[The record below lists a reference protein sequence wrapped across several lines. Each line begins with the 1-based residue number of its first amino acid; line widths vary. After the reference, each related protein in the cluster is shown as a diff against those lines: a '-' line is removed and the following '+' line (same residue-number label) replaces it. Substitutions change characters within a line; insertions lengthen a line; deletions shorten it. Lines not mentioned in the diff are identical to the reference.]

1 MTGHI
6 LKALSAREMER
17 GPFEKADAS
26 GKSDRFKHW
35 HLMRDDNDIAWLI
48 LDKKDSSAN
57 VLGVEVLDE
66 LGKIVDEL
74 EKDAPKGLVLR
85 SVKASGFCMGA
96 DISQFTELESES
108 DVVDKLTRA
117 HEVIDRFEALPFTT
131 VAVIHGACLGG
142 GLELALCCDYR
153 LAIPGAK
160 LGFPEI
166 QLGLHP
172 GLGGTA
178 RFTYLVDP
186 IEAMTLMLTGKTIPH
201 SKARKLGAVDQVV
214 DERHVRA
221 AVTAAMD
228 GMIDQGDHG
237 IRGRVL
243 RSKPARQLEGRQM
256 RSKSAKKAPPQHYPA
271 PEALIE
277 LWEHHGGDSESMRK
291 AEIESFARLMMTE
304 TSRNLVKVFFLRE
317 KLKGQGKVDAEPV
330 RHVHVVGA
338 GEMGGDIA
346 GWCAYQGLQVSLF
359 DMEPKKVA
367 QAVGKLSELCE
378 KKHRSASETRDI
390 LDRMTPDLANQGV
403 ERADVV
409 IEAVPEKVEIKQ
421 KVYEEVE
428 PRLKKG
434 AILATNTS
442 SIPLESLQEKLKDP
456 SRLVGLHFF
465 NPVAMM
471 PLVEVVSHDK
481 IDDEVLKRARRF
493 TGQIDRLP
501 TPVRTA
507 PGFLVNRALTP
518 YLVEAM
524 TLLDEGVDAEAID
537 KVAEDFGM
545 PMGPIELADQVGL
558 DICMSVADMLR
569 ERLEDPMP
577 AAPDW
582 LRQKVDDGKLGKK
595 TGEGLYDWKK
605 GKADKKDKFEEAPE
619 DTLDRLLL
627 PMLNACMACLRE
639 GVIESEELVDG
650 AMIFGTGFAPF
661 RGGPMS
667 YARQRGFDEIKS
679 TLEDLAKRYD
689 DRFKPDRGWSE
700 KDRKAKGSGKGAG
713 SKGKR
718 ESTDQETPAEK

>member
-1 MTGHI
+1 MTGPI

-17 GPFEKADAS
+17 GPFEQSEAGAKKADY
-26 GKSDRFKHW
+26 RHW
-35 HLMRDDNDIAWLI
+35 RLARDSNDVAWLI
-48 LDKKDSSAN
+48 LDKAESSAN
-57 VLGVEVLDE
+57 VLSAEVLEE
-66 LGKIVDEL
+66 LGKVVDEL
-74 EKDAPKGLVLR
+74 EKNPPKGLVLR
-85 SVKASGFCMGA
+85 STKATGFCMGA
-96 DISQFTELESES
+96 DISEFKDLDSES
-108 DVVDKLTRA
+108 DVVDKLSRA
-117 HEVIDRFEALPFTT
+117 HDVVDRFEALPFTS

-160 LGFPEI
+160 IGFPEI

-178 RFTYLVDP
+178 RFTHLVDP

-201 SKARKLGAVDQVV
+201 SKARKLGAVDQIV
-214 DERHVRA
+214 DERHVAA
-221 AVTAAMD
+221 AVGAALD
-228 GMIDQGDHG
+228 GMIDQGNHG
-237 IRGRVL
+237 LRGRVL
-243 RSKPARQLEGRQM
+243 SSKPARQLEGRQM

-277 LWEHHGGDSESMRK
+277 LWEQHGGDSEAMRK
-291 AEIESFARLMMTE
+291 AEIQSFARLMMTD

-317 KLKGQGKVDAEPV
+317 KLKGQGKADAEPV
-330 RHVHVVGA
+330 RRVHVMGA

-346 GWCAYQGLQVSLF
+346 GWCAFQGLQVSLF
-359 DMEPKKVA
+359 DMEPDKVA
-367 QAVGKLSELCE
+367 QAVAKLSKLCE
-378 KKHRSASETRDI
+378 KKHRSASQTRDI
-390 LDRMTPDLANQGV
+390 LDRLTPDLANQGV
-403 ERADVV
+403 ERADLV
-409 IEAVPEKVEIKQ
+409 IEAVPEKVDIKQ

-481 IDDEVLKRARRF
+481 VSDEVLKRARVF

-501 TPVRTA
+501 APVRTA

-558 DICMSVADMLR
+558 DICLSVADMLR
-569 ERLEDPMP
+569 DRLDTDMP
-577 AAPDW
+577 PAPDW
-582 LRQKVDDGKLGKK
+582 LKEKVDDGKLGKK
-595 TGEGLYDWKK
+595 TGEGLYQWKK
-605 GKADKKDKFEEAPE
+605 GDADKKDKFSEAPD

-639 GVIESEELVDG
+639 GVIDNEELVDG

-667 YARQRGFDEIKS
+667 YAR
-679 TLEDLAKRYD
+679 
-689 DRFKPDRGWSE
+689 
-700 KDRKAKGSGKGAG
+700 
-713 SKGKR
+713 
-718 ESTDQETPAEK
+718 